1 MQASNLLKPTHSIA
15 ALRMMIGIIIFLH
28 ASVRIFNNSLP
39 GFGDFLNEKGFPFG
53 FYLAWVVTIFE
64 LTGSVM
70 MFFRQFVKTFCIG
83 EIIILLTGIVI
94 VHWHNGWF
102 VVGMTLGGI
111 EYSVVLV
118 TVLLAI
124 FFAERKAER
133 NITPLL

>member
-15 ALRMMIGIIIFLH
+15 ALRMMIGIIVLLH
-28 ASVRIFNNSLP
+28 AAVRILNNSLSI
-39 GFGDFLNEKGFPFG
+39 FGDFLATKGLPFG

-64 LTGSVM
+64 LVGSVL
-70 MFFRQFVKTFCIG
+70 MFFRRFVKIFCIG
-83 EIIILLTGIVI
+83 EIIILFTGIVI
-94 VHWHNGWF
+94 VHWQNGWF

-111 EYSVVLV
+111 EYSVVLI

-124 FFAERKAER
+124 FFAERKAGR